1 VSTDT
6 NTTTVGF
13 AGSLR
18 FGLTL
23 AVLAATLALVLL
35 APGAASAAFTR
46 QFLCQIEN
54 VGKPEGIALDGA
66 GDLWVSETVPNKPGD
81 EGPGVSKLYEFG
93 PAGSSCGIENGSLEI
108 EGNDESQDLAIEQS
122 TGRFYV
128 TGITRSDFGEMP
140 VEAFENTAQPSTVWK
155 NQDKFAGNQNSIALD
170 NSTDTVE
177 DPSACTLS
185 GCTVYVAHDRED
197 PKQGGD
203 GEPAGI
209 EKFNSL
215 GEPVPFSG
223 SGSAAYIKGNEITG
237 TETEGFESV
246 SGTPSSIALDSQ
258 GDIYA
263 LDATDRTVYEYSA
276 SGLSVRAFGI
286 GEAPNLGGPKGDQ
299 TLAGIAVDPLGGH
312 LLISVHT
319 EEVSGEPLSA
329 VDEFELSGGGFV
341 DQITATLAGA
351 HLENAQTLAV
361 DSHADMYVLEKQK
374 HAIDVYGEGQY
385 RPGVRIA
392 EASNRGRTSVQLNG
406 SVNPESAANQGAGL
420 SECNFE
426 YVSEAAFDASGFAS
440 ALKQPCT
447 PSATSIAKDSNY
459 HLVSASLTG
468 LEAGVSYR
476 YRLMATS
483 ESAKGGTTYSEA
495 PAFTTQHT
503 PKIESSFATK
513 LSSTFVDLEAR
524 IKPLGAATSYYFQY
538 VDAAHYDAEAS
549 DPYEAG
555 VSVPMPASAI
565 GAGGPTGSAVASVS
579 QSVGG
584 LLAGTTYDFRVVAES
599 EIEGMLEVEV
609 GTNQSFTTLA
619 APVTGLADGRE
630 YELVTPPDKAGGSDM
645 FAEQETNGEFFNSQ
659 DDGSPSDS
667 GNSFLLGPTRSA
679 FGPFPSAGASAY
691 SFTRLAGGW
700 TYSSLASPSLGVQ
713 TINNIAFD
721 PADLSRVAFDDGVSA
736 AESEAGER
744 LTSLVGAPGG
754 PYTTLHADPA
764 FHQVGAIIE
773 DGEATE
779 VVGGSPDLSHV
790 VLQSDDHSLCGG
802 GEALKLDSGT
812 PVLCEWSGDSEVIG
826 EEVKP
831 ISRFVSVDSEGTLL
845 SHCGAVLGSGIS
857 DGGTH
862 AAVSPAG
869 AKLFFTAPDPS
880 ARNDGSGGC
889 WNGATRNAPQ
899 LYMRS
904 GEKTIKVSE
913 HEEGVEDPTGQH
925 PATYVGASEDGS
937 KVFFLSETWL
947 TKDHPLAH
955 DNELYEYNTETGGL
969 RRISAGNEGQPGREA
984 GAGVLTVPAVA
995 TQGTAVYFLAFGGLA
1010 AGATPLNEAQVGPVN
1025 LYRYDTASAS
1035 TSYVGEVNTSDY
1047 PTSGGGACYAPN
1059 GVEGE
1064 VGDCSV
1070 ASWYTTPDGRYL
1082 AFTSSRELTAYKT
1095 AGPCATVPYDGGLGD
1110 GHCEELY
1117 RYDAEGGALACVSC
1131 NPSGTPP
1138 VSNAEFSR
1146 SASAEPSSSVVR
1158 AMSDDGSSV
1167 FFDTADALVPQDT
1180 NGTLDVYEW
1189 HEGQLSLIS
1198 SGEDPAPSF
1207 FLGASSNGA
1216 NVFFGTHSKL
1226 VREDTDADGDI
1237 YDARVCTGEDPCIK
1251 PPAGETAQCEGDAC
1265 QTPPA
1270 LPLMQAPGTLTLTS
1284 SGNVTSE
1291 GQAQVA
1297 PKAKTKPTRTV
1308 KLARAL
1314 KACGKKPKRMRGR
1327 CAAAAQKRY
1336 GKQAK
1341 RSARARHTDT
1351 NRKVGK

>member
-1 VSTDT
+1 MNLHT

-13 AGSLR
+13 QGSPR
-18 FGLTL
+18 WGS
-23 AVLAATLALVLL
+23 ALAALVATFALVLL

-46 QFLCQIEN
+46 PFLCQIEN

-66 GDLWVSETVPNKPGD
+66 GDLWVSESVPNKPGD

-108 EGNDESQDLAIEQS
+108 EGSDESQDLAIEQS

-128 TGITRSDFGEMP
+128 TGVTRSDFGEMP
-140 VEAFENTAQPSTVWK
+140 VEAFENTGQSSTVWK
-155 NQDKFAGNQNSIALD
+155 NQDKFAGGNLNSIALD

-185 GCTVYVAHDRED
+185 GCTVYVAHVQGDQE
-197 PKQGGD
+197 QGGD

-209 EKFNSL
+209 EKFNSF
-215 GEPVPFSG
+215 GEAVPFSD
-223 SGSAAYIKGNEITG
+223 SGAASYIKGNEITG
-237 TETEGFESV
+237 TESKEFQNVTGA
-246 SGTPSSIALDSQ
+246 PRSIAVDSQ

-263 LDATDRTVYEYSA
+263 LDAPDRTVDEYRA
-276 SGLSVRAFGI
+276 SGLFVRAFAI
-286 GEAPNLGGPKGDQ
+286 GEAPNLGGPKGVQ
-299 TLAGIAVDPLGGH
+299 YLSGIAVDPLGGH
-312 LLISVHT
+312 LLISVNA
-319 EEVSGEPLSA
+319 EPVSGEPVSA
-329 VDEFELSGGGFV
+329 VDEFELSAGGFV
-341 DQITATLAGA
+341 DQITATSAGA

-361 DSHADMYVLEKQK
+361 DSRADVYVLEKQK

-392 EASNRGRTSVQLNG
+392 EASERGRTSVQLNG
-406 SVNPESAANQGAGL
+406 SANPESAANQGAGL

-426 YVSEAAFDASGFAS
+426 YVSEAAFEVSGFAS
-440 ALKQPCT
+440 ALEQPCA
-447 PSATSIAKDSNY
+447 PAAKSIAKDSSY
-459 HLVSASLTG
+459 HPVSATLTG
-468 LEAGVSYR
+468 LQAGVSYR
-476 YRLMATS
+476 YRLMAAS
-483 ESAKGGTTYSEA
+483 ESAKGGSAYSEA
-495 PAFTTQHT
+495 PAFTTQHA
-503 PKIESSFATK
+503 PRIESSFATK

-524 IKPLGAATSYYFQY
+524 IDPLGAATSYYFQY

-555 VSVPMPASAI
+555 VSVPMPAAAI
-565 GAGGPTGSAVASVS
+565 GAGGPTGSVVASVS

-584 LLAGTTYDFRVVAES
+584 LLAGTAYDFRVVAES
-599 EIEGMLEVEV
+599 EIEGKLEVEV
-609 GTNQSFTTLA
+609 GANQSFTTLA
-619 APVTGLADGRE
+619 APATGLADGRE

-645 FAEQETNGEFFNSQ
+645 FAEPETNGEFFNSQ
-659 DDGSPSDS
+659 DYGSPSDS
-667 GNSFLLGPTRSA
+667 GDSFLLGPTRSA
-679 FGPFPSAGASAY
+679 FGSFPSAGASAY
-691 SFTRLAGGW
+691 SFTRRAGGW
-700 TYSSLASPSLGVQ
+700 TYSSLASTSLGVQ
-713 TINNIAFD
+713 TISNIAFD
-721 PADLSRVAFDDGVSA
+721 PADVSRVAFDDGVGA

-754 PYTTLHADPA
+754 PYTTLRADPA
-764 FHQVGAIIE
+764 FHQVGETIE
-773 DGEATE
+773 NGEATE

-790 VLQSDDHSLCGG
+790 VLQSHDHSLCGG
-802 GEALKLDSGT
+802 GEALKLDPGT
-812 PVLCEWSGDSEVIG
+812 PVLCEWSGESEVVG
-826 EEVKP
+826 AEAKP
-831 ISRFVSVDSEGTLL
+831 SLKLVSVDDEGILL
-845 SHCGAVLGSGIS
+845 SHCGAVLGSGETG
-857 DGGTH
+857 GGTH
-862 AAVSPAG
+862 AAVSSG
-869 AKLFFTAPDPS
+869 GDKLFFTAPDPS
-880 ARNDGSGGC
+880 ARNSGSGGC

-904 GEKTIKVSE
+904 GGETIKVSE
-913 HEEGVEDPTGQH
+913 HEEGVEDSTGQH

-955 DNELYEYNTETGGL
+955 DEELYEYNTETGGL
-969 RRISAGNEGQPGREA
+969 RRISAGDAGQPGREA

-995 TQGTAVYFLAFGGLA
+995 THGTAVYFLAFGELA
-1010 AGATPLNEAQVGPVN
+1010 AGATPLKEAKEGPVN
-1025 LYRYDTASAS
+1025 LYRYDTASSS
-1035 TSYVGEVNTSDY
+1035 TSYIGEVNIYDY
-1047 PTSGGGACYAPN
+1047 PTTAGVQCGTKGN
-1059 GVEGE
+1059 G
-1064 VGDCSV
+1064 GDCSV

-1082 AFTSSRELTAYKT
+1082 AFTSSRELTPYKT

-1117 RYDAEGGALACVSC
+1117 RYDAESGALACVSC
-1131 NPSGTPP
+1131 NPSGIAP

-1158 AMSDDGSSV
+1158 AMSDDGSSI

-1189 HEGQLSLIS
+1189 HEGQLNLIS

-1216 NVFFGTHSKL
+1216 NVFFGTHAKL

-1251 PPAGETAQCEGDAC
+1251 PPVGETAQCEGDAC
-1265 QTPPA
+1265 QTPPP
-1270 LPLMQAPGTLTLTS
+1270 LPLTQAPGTLTLTS
-1284 SGNVTSE
+1284 SGNVVGES
-1291 GQAQVA
+1291 QAQAA
-1297 PKAKTKPTRTV
+1297 PKAKAKPARAV
-1308 KLARAL
+1308 KLTQAL
-1314 KACGKKPKRMRGR
+1314 KACAKKPKRMRR
-1327 CAAAAQKRY
+1327 KCDSAARRRY

-1341 RSARARHTDT
+1341 KSARARPT
-1351 NRKVGK
+1351 NTSRKVGQ